1 MLNKMPGL
9 GRDKFQNLMAGYAFM
24 LGHPGKKLLFMGQE
38 FAQLQEWSEER
49 ELDWYLLENP
59 DHKHMQDWVKAL
71 LHLYQKNPCLYE
83 LDGNWDGFEWIN
95 ADDAD
100 RSTYS
105 FIRKTSREKTKRL
118 LFVLNMTPVERKDY
132 CVGVPEKKKYK
143 LVLNSAEKRFGG
155 SGEELKTDYTA
166 TAEPSDYKP
175 YRITFDLPAYGA
187 LVFAF

>member
-1 MLNKMPGL
+1 
-9 GRDKFQNLMAGYAFM
+9 
-24 LGHPGKKLLFMGQE
+24 MGQE

-100 RSTYS
+100 RSIYS
-105 FIRKTSREKTKRL
+105 FVRKSKDGKNNM
-118 LFVLNMTPVERKDY
+118 LFVCNLLRLP
-132 CVGVPEKKKYK
+132 
-143 LVLNSAEKRFGG
+143 A
-155 SGEELKTDYTA
+155 
-166 TAEPSDYKP
+166 
-175 YRITFDLPAYGA
+175 RITVSACQRKRPINLS
-187 LVFAF
+187 

>member
-1 MLNKMPGL
+1 M
-9 GRDKFQNLMAGYAFM
+9 
-24 LGHPGKKLLFMGQE
+24 
-38 FAQLQEWSEER
+38 
-49 ELDWYLLENP
+49 
-59 DHKHMQDWVKAL
+59 
-71 LHLYQKNPCLYE
+71 
-83 LDGNWDGFEWIN
+83 
-95 ADDAD
+95 
-100 RSTYS
+100 RSTTAGTVLS
-105 FIRKTSREKTKRL
+105 GSMRMMQIAALTALFVKTSGEKTKRL

>member
-1 MLNKMPGL
+1 
-9 GRDKFQNLMAGYAFM
+9 
-24 LGHPGKKLLFMGQE
+24 MGQE

-105 FIRKTSREKTKRL
+105 FIRKTSGEKTKRL